1 MEMNV
6 DGDIIIIII
15 IIIIMEWVMSQWH
28 DE

>member
-6 DGDIIIIII
+6 DGDIIII